1 MIVVERPVDS
11 EPTCTQSVSTVPE
24 DPQVPSEAFIVV
36 DSSCISKDA
45 AHGMEI
51 ISMTIAKAVQVCL
64 FEARA
69 VLSRRLIDSVAFII
83 P

>member
-11 EPTCTQSVSTVPE
+11 EPTCTQSVSTVPK
-24 DPQVPSEAFIVV
+24 DPQVASEAFILV

-45 AHGMEI
+45 AHGMVI
-51 ISMTIAKAVQVCL
+51 ISMTIANTMEVCL

-69 VLSRRLIDSVAFII
+69 VLNRRLIGLVAFII

>member
-11 EPTCTQSVSTVPE
+11 EPTCTQSVSTVPK
-24 DPQVPSEAFIVV
+24 DPQVPSEAFILV

-51 ISMTIAKAVQVCL
+51 ISMTIANAVEACL

-69 VLSRRLIDSVAFII
+69 VLNRRLIGSVAFII